1 MAEFNTNCPHCNAEL
16 QVQEEWI
23 GMEVECPQCKKTL
36 QITAPQQE
44 NKEKVLNISPS
55 TEQNASQGSTE
66 KTTFLFICQNCGTEA
81 YLPRALEG
89 TKYECKSCCEECIAE
104 EALEKKCPHCGN
116 TVKIN
121 AKICKHCKKTIS
133 ENSLKSKIT
142 DISNASKIKGQAS
155 LQAIINVKNEVKRKV
170 NLKQGF
176 FIAAC
181 TFFLAFLVVFSCGT
195 FSKNVQ
201 FRLLRAKDMPSIGYG
216 GKYVNTSSYSTISVG
231 ESSYGTYKNSIT
243 IADNLK
249 YISEW
254 QRWIMGDFRTF
265 GEEYQKKEVLFN
277 ISYGLLGIAIFLL
290 LTGAFLDKF
299 FTISTETVKAE
310 PETNLKS

>member
-55 TEQNASQGSTE
+55 TEQNASQDSTE

-133 ENSLKSKIT
+133 DNSLKSKIT
-142 DISNASKIKGQAS
+142 NISNASKIKGQAS
-155 LQAIINVKNEVKRKV
+155 LQAIINVKNEVKRKI

-181 TFFLAFLVVFSCGT
+181 TFFLAFLVVFSCGIL
-195 FSKNVQ
+195 SKNTV
-201 FRLLRAKDMPSIGYG
+201 FTYSSLPDTGDSSSS
-216 GKYVNTSSYSTISVG
+216 VNTSSYSTISVG
-231 ESSYGTYKNSIT
+231 ESSYGTYKNARIA
-243 IADNLK
+243 ADNLCLVTR
-249 YISEW
+249 W
-254 QRWIMGDFRTF
+254 QRHALYDFREF
-265 GEEYQKKEVLFN
+265 VERDQKKEVLFN

-299 FTISTETVKAE
+299 FTISIETVKAE